1 MTTYEV
7 NVLAHL
13 NRDFT
18 IDADTDTDA
27 ARRVEE
33 ICDALYGEDLA
44 LADVQHAIPAEEQT
58 IIGQSEVD
66 VTALLAD
73 GTGIERTSVGD
84 TGTEYL
90 VLGWSNFVVDATLA
104 DVIIQTVD
112 FPCAVQLDEMSDDGA
127 GEVAAAC
134 EALGMNFE
142 EASQIRDALAE
153 RVRGA
158 IEHEVAAWRIEQGLA
173 ARP

>member
-1 MTTYEV
+1 MPTFAV

-13 NRDFT
+13 NQDLT
-18 IDADTDTDA
+18 VDADTEAEAVTRVEQMCA
-27 ARRVEE
+27 AR
-33 ICDALYGEDLA
+33 YGEDLA
-44 LADVQHAIPAEEQT
+44 LADVQSVDLAEWQT
-58 IIGQSEVD
+58 IVGQSEVD

-73 GTGIERTSVGD
+73 GTGIDRTPVGD

-90 VLGWSNFVVDATLA
+90 VLGYSNFVVDATLA

-127 GEVAAAC
+127 GEVDAAC
-134 EALGMNFE
+134 QALGMNFE

-158 IEHEVAAWRIEQGLA
+158 IEREVAAWRIEQGLA